1 MIQFKTN
8 DKNIDTFSF
17 DVVGGQMVYVE
28 TIKALLFFMGHCQSG
43 YDMTS
48 EAYYMCNLIE
58 GMLPDERQIISIED
72 ADLFEKLKEQKLKK

>member
-1 MIQFKTN
+1 MVQFKKN

-17 DVVGGQMVYVE
+17 DVIGSQMVYVE

-43 YDMTS
+43 CDMTS

-58 GMLPDERQIISIED
+58 GMLPDERQIISVED
-72 ADLFEKLKEQKLKK
+72 ADLFEKFKQQKSK